1 MEHDQVLRTHGYHP
15 LRVKRIVQ
23 ETADTRSFVLEV
35 PAEFADLF
43 SYLPG
48 QFCVFRAFIEGEEVA
63 RCYSMSSAPA
73 TDADLTVTVKRV
85 PGGKMSNWLN
95 DHVREG
101 DMLDV
106 MKPGGTFVPHDAT
119 RPVVGF
125 CGGSGVTP
133 VLSIAKS
140 VLATTDRPV
149 RMLYANRDA
158 GSVIF
163 AAELRALRAAYGE
176 RFELSEHLDSD
187 GGYLTP
193 EQVAAFIGSDLDADY
208 YICGPTPFMDLAESS
223 LQTAGVPAERI
234 AVERFASSHDA
245 IEDGAPEPGS
255 ITESITLVV
264 RRRKT
269 TLDYRAGDTILS
281 AARRGAVHTPFSCEA
296 GACASCMALVTEGT
310 VHMRVN
316 TALTPE
322 EVAEGWV
329 LTCQALPTSRTVT
342 IEFEGL

>member
-15 LRVKRIVQ
+15 LRVKQVVQ
-23 ETADTRSFVLEV
+23 ETDDTRSFVLEV
-35 PAEFADLF
+35 PAEYTDLF
-43 SYLPG
+43 AYQPG
-48 QFCVFRAFIEGEEVA
+48 QFCVFRTFLDGEELA
-63 RCYSMSSAPA
+63 RCYSMSSAPQV
-73 TDADLTVTVKRV
+73 DADLAVTVKRV

-106 MKPGGTFVPHDAT
+106 MKPGGTFVPHDSS

-133 VLSIAKS
+133 VFSIAKW
-140 VLATTDRPV
+140 VLATSDRPV
-149 RMLYANRDA
+149 RMLYANRNA
-158 GSVIF
+158 ESVIF
-163 AAELRALRAAYGE
+163 AAEVAALKATYGD
-176 RFELSEHLDSD
+176 RFELRQHLDSD

-193 EQVAAFIGSDLDADY
+193 ADVNAFIGTDLDADY
-208 YICGPTPFMDLAESS
+208 YVCGPTPFMDLAEAG
-223 LQTAGVPAERI
+223 LHAAGVDPARI
-234 AVERFASSHDA
+234 SIERFVSAHEQV
-245 IEDGAPEPGS
+245 EDGTPEPGS
-255 ITESITLVV
+255 VTETVTLVV

-269 TLDYRAGDTILS
+269 TLDYRAGDTIL
-281 AARRGAVHTPFSCEA
+281 ATARRGAVHTPFSCEA

-316 TALTPE
+316 TALTAD

-329 LTCQALPTSRTVT
+329 LTCQSLPTSRTVT